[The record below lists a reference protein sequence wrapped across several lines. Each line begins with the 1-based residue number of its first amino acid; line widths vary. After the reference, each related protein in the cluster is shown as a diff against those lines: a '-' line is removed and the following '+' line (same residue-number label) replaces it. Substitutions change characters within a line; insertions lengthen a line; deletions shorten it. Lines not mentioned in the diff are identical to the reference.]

1 MEVGLIQ
8 LITELVNGVGFPV
21 AVCIALFWS
30 NHETSKNHVKIIR
43 EFKEVLK
50 ENTEAL
56 QQLSQKVGNK

>member
-1 MEVGLIQ
+1 MEIGLIQ
-8 LITELVNGVGFPV
+8 VITDLINGVGFPV

-30 NHETSKNHVKIIR
+30 NHETAKNHVKIIR

-56 QQLSQKVGNK
+56 KTLSDKVGNK

>member
-1 MEVGLIQ
+1 MGLIQ
-8 LITELVNGVGFPV
+8 VITDLINGVGFPV

-56 QQLSQKVGNK
+56 KTLSDKVSNK